1 MPDLRDEVERPW
13 RSFARDCAAGTS
25 VALDPVAQPYGQVLG
40 RSPPA
45 FNWGSGGHP
54 IFSGRPQ
61 LTSAAAPEFSY
72 IFEPTGFCEPSQS
85 VS

>member
-13 RSFARDCAAGTS
+13 RSFARDCAAGTP
-25 VALDPVAQPYGQVLG
+25 VALDPVAQPYGQLLG

-61 LTSAAAPEFSY
+61 LTSAGASEFY
-72 IFEPTGFCEPSQS
+72 CNRAKTFDGKNWRGR
-85 VS
+85 